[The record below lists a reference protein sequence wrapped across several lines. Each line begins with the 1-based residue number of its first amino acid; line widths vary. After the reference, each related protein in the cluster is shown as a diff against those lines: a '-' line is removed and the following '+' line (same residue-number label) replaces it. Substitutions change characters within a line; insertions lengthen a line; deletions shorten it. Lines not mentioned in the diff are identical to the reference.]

1 MENFETK
8 VLNSDVRMVEI
19 AFGEVPNITAF
30 LNSIRTADDRTLRL
44 RMEELRKTEMD
55 RANWNVFGIAARVV
69 LHNHP
74 VLTIVLN
81 VVQKNG
87 GIWVAKAISS
97 HIPLDFQVDM
107 AELKKPG
114 SCRDFFCL
122 SIASLWKFDW
132 ISVIIWI
139 PNSLW
144 TDIFTRG

>member
-87 GIWVAKAISS
+87 GI
-97 HIPLDFQVDM
+97 
-107 AELKKPG
+107 
-114 SCRDFFCL
+114 
-122 SIASLWKFDW
+122 
-132 ISVIIWI
+132 
-139 PNSLW
+139 
-144 TDIFTRG
+144 